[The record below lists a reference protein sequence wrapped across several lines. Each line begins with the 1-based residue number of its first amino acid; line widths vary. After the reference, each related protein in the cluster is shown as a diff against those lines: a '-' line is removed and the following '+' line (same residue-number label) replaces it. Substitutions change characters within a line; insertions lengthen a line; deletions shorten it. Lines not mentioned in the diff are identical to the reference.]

1 MRAHEVVIVGYHDS
15 ELVEISAVSSCM
27 DVANRLGADPQY
39 RVRLATPGGHDIST
53 QSGLVLRGEVCLERL
68 TGPLD
73 TLIVVGGFGSRIA
86 ADSAR
91 TVGHIRRLAAAST
104 RVASVCTGAEI
115 LAAAG
120 LLDGKRITTHWIF
133 ADWLAARYPAVTVD
147 AGPIYIRQQDVT
159 TAAGVT
165 SAFDLALAFI
175 EDDHG
180 AEIARQIARAQ
191 VTYLHRPG
199 NQAQM
204 SMFVAPPP
212 ADHDLVRRAV
222 TFINSRLDQDLSA
235 SVLAAEI
242 GVSERHLT
250 RLFVAELGHTP
261 GRFVRRSRTEAA
273 AQLLAGTRLPIAGIA
288 TRCGFGSAETLR
300 QAFVDRYGTS
310 PSRFRVAYAAT
321 DDQDSAG
328 IGSSVKPKATS

>member
-1 MRAHEVVIVGYHDS
+1 MHAREVVIVGYHQS
-15 ELVEISAVSSCM
+15 ELVEISGVSSCM
-27 DVANRLGADPQY
+27 DVANRIGVDPPY
-39 RVRLATPGGHDIST
+39 RVRLATPGGHDITS
-53 QSGLVLRGEVCLERL
+53 QSGLVLRGEYSLERL

-73 TLIVVGGFGSRIA
+73 TLVVAGGFGSRA
-86 ADSAR
+86 AANNAR
-91 TVGHIRRLAAAST
+91 VVGHVRRLAGESA

-120 LLDGKRITTHWIF
+120 LLDGKRVTTHWLF
-133 ADWLAARYPAVTVD
+133 ADRIAATYPKVTMD
-147 AGPIYIRQQDVT
+147 PGPIYIRAQNVI

-180 AEIARQIARAQ
+180 AEAAREVARAQ

-204 SMFVAPPP
+204 SMFMAAPP
-212 ADHDLVRRAV
+212 AEHDLVRRAV
-222 TFINSRLDQDLSA
+222 AYVNSHLDQDLST
-235 SVLAAEI
+235 STVAAEI

-250 RLFVAELGHTP
+250 RLFVTELGHTP

-273 AQLLAGTRLPIAGIA
+273 AQLLAGTRLPVAAIA

-310 PSRFRVAYAAT
+310 PSRFRVAYA
-321 DDQDSAG
+321 DAG
-328 IGSSVKPKATS
+328 VPDVTVRPRRR

>member
-1 MRAHEVVIVGYHDS
+1 MRVREVVIVGYHDS
-15 ELVEISAVSSCM
+15 ELVEISGVSSCM
-27 DVANRLGADPQY
+27 DVANRLGVDPPY
-39 RVRLATPGGHDIST
+39 RVRLATPGGHDITT
-53 QSGLVLRGEVCLERL
+53 QSGLVLRGDHCLERL

-73 TLIVVGGFGSRIA
+73 TLIVTGGFGSRAA
-86 ADSAR
+86 ADNAR
-91 TVGHIRRLAAAST
+91 IVGHVRRLAAEST
-104 RVASVCTGAEI
+104 RIASVCTGAEI

-120 LLDGKRITTHWIF
+120 LLDGKRVTTHWLF
-133 ADWLAARYPAVTVD
+133 ADQIAARYPKVTMD
-147 AGPIYIRQQDVT
+147 PGPIYIREQNVT

-180 AEIARQIARAQ
+180 AETAREVARAQ

-204 SMFVAPPP
+204 SMFVAAPP

-222 TFINSRLDQDLSA
+222 TYINSHLDQDLSA
-235 SVLAAEI
+235 GTLAAEI

-250 RLFVAELGHTP
+250 RLFVAELGRSP

-273 AQLLAGTRLPIAGIA
+273 AQLLAGTRLPVAAIA

-310 PSRFRVAYAAT
+310 PARFRVAYAGT
-321 DDQDSAG
+321 NDQDSAG
-328 IGSSVKPKATS
+328 TGSSVIPNATS

>member
-1 MRAHEVVIVGYHDS
+1 MREVVIIGYHDS
-15 ELVEISAVSSCM
+15 ELVEISGVSSCL
-27 DVANRLGADPQY
+27 DVANRIGVTPQY
-39 RVRLATPGGHDIST
+39 RVRLATPGGNDIAC
-53 QSGLVLRGEVCLERL
+53 QSGLVLRGEHSLERL

-73 TLIVVGGFGSRIA
+73 TLIVSGGFGSRAA
-86 ADSAR
+86 ADNAR
-91 TVGHIRRLAAAST
+91 VTSHVRRLAAESR

-120 LLDGKRITTHWIF
+120 LLDGKRITTHWLF
-133 ADWLAARYPAVTVD
+133 ADRIAAQYPNVTMD
-147 AGPIYIRQQDVT
+147 AGPIYIREHNVT

-180 AEIARQIARAQ
+180 AAVAREVARAQ

-204 SMFVAPPP
+204 SMFVAAPP

-222 TFINSRLDQDLSA
+222 GYINSHLDEDLSA
-235 SVLAAEI
+235 KRVAGEI

-250 RLFVAELGHTP
+250 RLFVAELGQAP

-273 AQLLAGTRLPIAGIA
+273 AQLLAGTRLPVAGIA

-300 QAFVDRYGTS
+300 QAFTDRYGTS
-310 PSRFRVAYAAT
+310 PSRFRAAYADSDTAA
-321 DDQDSAG
+321 DQDSAG
-328 IGSSVKPKATS
+328 TGTSV